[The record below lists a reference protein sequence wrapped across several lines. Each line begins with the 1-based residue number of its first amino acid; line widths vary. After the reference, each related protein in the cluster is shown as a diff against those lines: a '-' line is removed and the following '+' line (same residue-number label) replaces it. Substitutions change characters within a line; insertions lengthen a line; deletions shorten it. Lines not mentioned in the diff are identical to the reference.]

1 MNRSRVSA
9 PVSVV
14 LTTLLALSSGLAGGG
29 PAGAAEKPARES
41 DQKPAQKPAQ
51 KRAQKPA
58 ESVVVTGQGEVFGD
72 PDLLSAHFAVETTG
86 PTVDDAV
93 IRANT
98 ALARMRDT
106 LVRDGLARAD
116 LQTSNA
122 GIGATR
128 NDGGKITGYTVNQ
141 GLTAKIRNLPR
152 AGSLM
157 SAAIAAGGD
166 AARLNGVSFAV
177 EDNAALLTQA
187 RKKAFADARAKAALY
202 AGEAGR
208 SLGRVLKVS
217 EAGTGDGGSGGGD
230 RMYAADAPM
239 PIEPGR
245 QRLTVTVTVEWALAS
260 A

>member
-9 PVSVV
+9 PVSVA
-14 LTTLLALSSGLAGGG
+14 LATLLAFSSGLAGGR
-29 PAGAAEKPARES
+29 PALAAEPAQES
-41 DQKPAQKPAQ
+41 ARKPAQKS
-51 KRAQKPA
+51 A

-86 PTVDDAV
+86 ATVDDAV
-93 IRANT
+93 VRANT
-98 ALARMRDT
+98 ALTRMRDT
-106 LVRDGLARAD
+106 LVRDGLARTD

-122 GIGATR
+122 GIGSTR
-128 NDGGKITGYTVNQ
+128 NDGGKITGYTVHQ

-152 AGSLM
+152 AGALL
-157 SAAIAAGGD
+157 SAAVAAGGD

-177 EDNAALLTQA
+177 EDDAALLTEA
-187 RKKAFADARAKAALY
+187 RKKAFADARAKAGLY

-217 EAGTGDGGSGGGD
+217 ETGPGDGGSGGGD
-230 RMYAADAPM
+230 RMHAADSTTM

-245 QRLTVTVTVEWALAS
+245 QRLTVTVTVEWALAK
-260 A
+260 